1 MASINVKNQDE
12 FNKLNWEDKFKFTKE
27 NPNHMF
33 VNNEVLRTKNVL
45 ETNPTDSAHN
55 YAAGLTALRSGES
68 LENVLGDAF
77 DKGKYGYRGAS
88 DNFKRE
94 NTMPNSPE
102 ERNARTD
109 GIPYNAA
116 AGNGKGEVVAARDYI
131 NSVAGSKGANYN
143 IGFNNGMVLVNGRQI
158 KPQYIENGVA
168 YILKSDI
175 DGLLSGID
183 ADRGRETNRGILN
196 ENELKWAE
204 DYNRALDN
212 IRNREPFSYK
222 AKDDP
227 IYRDFEEFYL
237 KRLDENANDLMAKA
251 SANTYGMTNMG
262 AIVGAEAQRQR
273 GLEELAQYQKQ
284 FRDDAY
290 SRYLDEQAL
299 RQKELDII
307 SGLRAEDLER
317 NYNVHRQDI
326 DDERY
331 NHTQDWQ
338 DKFNWQQQAQNE
350 LGLERTGL
358 ENRLYGTQVHN
369 EIAKETGGYAPGAEN
384 YGLDPMGDPYLRTKN
399 EFDMGLGQADRQA
412 EQELKWQ
419 KELIDYQN
427 QADISKY
434 QQTTGVNK
442 GSGSSS
448 GSGITKNYTSKRD
461 KLIGY
466 INDDAKENEG
476 VPKLIT
482 RNASGN
488 WVYNGGTA
496 YSYNYIINAIAQN
509 NDLNDAEK
517 DLLLEELGIYDKIA
531 AGENAKNIVA
541 ENYYKTGSTQPRLS
555 DLLPEQFK

>member
-45 ETNPTDSAHN
+45 ETNPTDSARN

-77 DKGKYGYRGAS
+77 DKGKYGYRGVS

-94 NTMPNSPE
+94 KTEPTASTPHPSPT
-102 ERNARTD
+102 AT
-109 GIPYNAA
+109 PSPQ
-116 AGNGKGEVVAARDYI
+116 GEGYGGQIVAARDYI

-183 ADRGRETNRGILN
+183 YDRGRDTNRGILN

-237 KRLDENANDLMAKA
+237 KRLDENANDLVAKA

-290 SRYLDEQAL
+290 ARYLDEQNL
-299 RQKELDII
+299 RQKELELIDA
-307 SGLRAEDLER
+307 LRAEDLER

-358 ENRLYGTQVHN
+358 ENALYGTQAHN

-399 EFDMGLGQADRQA
+399 EFDMGLEQADRQA

-434 QQTTGVNK
+434 RQTTGVNK

-448 GSGITKNYTSKRD
+448 GSSAKYD
-461 KLIGY
+461 KKKSNVIKTL
-466 INDDAKENEG
+466 N
-476 VPKLIT
+476 
-482 RNASGN
+482 S
-488 WVYNGGTA
+488 A
-496 YSYNYIINAIAQN
+496 YSDVLVDGDVIILKGDGTYKINPEIKSNIVLEQI
-509 NDLNDAEK
+509 EK
-517 DLLLEELGIYDKIA
+517 DILNSVQGLSTEEAAQLMAELGM
-531 AGENAKNIVA
+531 
-541 ENYYKTGSTQPRLS
+541 
-555 DLLPEQFK
+555 PEQYNKIKDEYYDGVWNRKISLGSDDE